1 VTYGSRVS
9 PGRFLRCFPRHCVTS
24 SLRHRIDIIATAAE
38 NTAMEA
44 NIPQTSV
51 SPPSEGM
58 VTLAHVL
65 YGLHGFSALMGMLGP
80 MLIVTTFLT
89 GWPSIVAVI
98 INYVKRGDVRGTYLD
113 SHFSWQLRT
122 FWYAL
127 LWVAIALLLIF
138 TVIGIPFA
146 WVLVLV
152 LGLWVLY
159 RIIRGWIAL
168 VDGRPMPQN
177 KG

>member
-1 VTYGSRVS
+1 
-9 PGRFLRCFPRHCVTS
+9 
-24 SLRHRIDIIATAAE
+24 
-38 NTAMEA
+38 
-44 NIPQTSV
+44 
-51 SPPSEGM
+51 M
-58 VTLAHVL
+58 VTLTHVL

-122 FWYAL
+122 FWYAM

-168 VDGRPMPQN
+168 VDGRPMPLP
-177 KG
+177 G